1 MARPTDINACLVSIL
16 KGEEQGGNG
25 IDRAASDKY
34 AQDNNLKEMFKNL
47 MADVVKAREDDP
59 VAYLIKKLS
68 A

>member
-1 MARPTDINACLVSIL
+1 
-16 KGEEQGGNG
+16 
-25 IDRAASDKY
+25 
-34 AQDNNLKEMFKNL
+34 MFKNL